1 MKLSASLVVMS
12 LLALRSGRHREAAE
26 LMTQA
31 SVSSDCEELCSSLLQ
46 DNGIAMSLSSAFSD
60 SASDLRSVVE
70 SLSGELAPLSRQS
83 LLSDPLD
90 EDNLLSVAGDDDEDE
105 DDSDVGIDVVSFD
118 EEDEED
124 SEEDLPSESSEPSR
138 SPIKLTFTV
147 S

>member
-26 LMTQA
+26 LKTQA
-31 SVSSDCEELCSSLLQ
+31 SISSDCEELCSSLLQ

-60 SASDLRSVVE
+60 STSDLRSVVE

-83 LLSDPLD
+83 LLSDPMD
-90 EDNLLSVAGDDDEDE
+90 EDNLLSVAGDDDEE
-105 DDSDVGIDVVSFD
+105 DDSDIGIDVVDF

-124 SEEDLPSESSEPSR
+124 DEERVSESSEPSR

>member
-31 SVSSDCEELCSSLLQ
+31 SISSDCEELCSSLLQ

-60 SASDLRSVVE
+60 STSDLRSVVE

-83 LLSDPLD
+83 LLSDPMD
-90 EDNLLSVAGDDDEDE
+90 EDNLLSVAGDDDEE
-105 DDSDVGIDVVSFD
+105 DDSDIGIDVVDF

-124 SEEDLPSESSEPSR
+124 DEERVSESSEPSR

>member
-60 SASDLRSVVE
+60 STSDLRSVVE
-70 SLSGELAPLSRQS
+70 SLSGELAPLSRHS
-83 LLSDPLD
+83 LLSDPMD
-90 EDNLLSVAGDDDEDE
+90 EDNLLSVAGDDDEE
-105 DDSDVGIDVVSFD
+105 DDSDIGIDVVDFEAD
-118 EEDEED
+118 EEDDEERV
-124 SEEDLPSESSEPSR
+124 SESSEPSR
-138 SPIKLTFTV
+138 SPIKLTFIV

>member
-46 DNGIAMSLSSAFSD
+46 DNGVAMSLSSAFSD
-60 SASDLRSVVE
+60 STSDLRSVVE

-83 LLSDPLD
+83 LLSDPMD
-90 EDNLLSVAGDDDEDE
+90 EDNLLSVAGDDDEE
-105 DDSDVGIDVVSFD
+105 DDSDIGIDVVDFEAD
-118 EEDEED
+118 EEDDEERV
-124 SEEDLPSESSEPSR
+124 SESSEPSR

>member
-60 SASDLRSVVE
+60 STSDLRSVVE

-83 LLSDPLD
+83 LLSDPMD
-90 EDNLLSVAGDDDEDE
+90 EDNLLSVAGDDDEE
-105 DDSDVGIDVVSFD
+105 DDSDIGIDVVDFEAD
-118 EEDEED
+118 EEDDEERV
-124 SEEDLPSESSEPSR
+124 SESSEPSR
-138 SPIKLTFTV
+138 SPIKLTFKV

>member
-60 SASDLRSVVE
+60 STSDLRSVVE

-90 EDNLLSVAGDDDEDE
+90 EDNLLSVAGDDDEE
-105 DDSDVGIDVVSFD
+105 DDSDIGIDVVDFEAD
-118 EEDEED
+118 EEDDEERV
-124 SEEDLPSESSEPSR
+124 SESSEPSR
-138 SPIKLTFTV
+138 SPIKLTFIV

>member
-31 SVSSDCEELCSSLLQ
+31 SISSDCEELCSSLLQ

-60 SASDLRSVVE
+60 STSDLRSVVE

-83 LLSDPLD
+83 LLSDPMD
-90 EDNLLSVAGDDDEDE
+90 EDNLLSVAGDDDEE
-105 DDSDVGIDVVSFD
+105 DDSDIGIDVVDFEAD
-118 EEDEED
+118 EEDDEERV
-124 SEEDLPSESSEPSR
+124 SESSEPSR
-138 SPIKLTFTV
+138 SPIKLTFIV

>member
-60 SASDLRSVVE
+60 STSDLRSVVE

-83 LLSDPLD
+83 LLSDPMD
-90 EDNLLSVAGDDDEDE
+90 EDNLLSVAGDDDEE
-105 DDSDVGIDVVSFD
+105 DDSDIGIDVVDFEAD
-118 EEDEED
+118 EEDDEERV
-124 SEEDLPSESSEPSR
+124 SESSEPSR
-138 SPIKLTFTV
+138 SPIKLTFKV
-147 S
+147 G

>member
-83 LLSDPLD
+83 LLSDPMD
-90 EDNLLSVAGDDDEDE
+90 EDNLLSVAGDDDEE
-105 DDSDVGIDVVSFD
+105 DDSDIGIDVVDFEAD
-118 EEDEED
+118 EEDDEERV
-124 SEEDLPSESSEPSR
+124 SESSEPSR

>member
-60 SASDLRSVVE
+60 STSDLRSVVE

-83 LLSDPLD
+83 LLSDPMD
-90 EDNLLSVAGDDDEDE
+90 EDNLLSVAGDDDEE
-105 DDSDVGIDVVSFD
+105 DDSDIGIDVVDFEAD
-118 EEDEED
+118 EEDDEE
-124 SEEDLPSESSEPSR
+124 LVSESSEPSR
-138 SPIKLTFTV
+138 SPIKLTFIV

>member
-60 SASDLRSVVE
+60 STSDLRSVVE

-83 LLSDPLD
+83 LLSDPMD
-90 EDNLLSVAGDDDEDE
+90 EGNLLSVAGDDDEE
-105 DDSDVGIDVVSFD
+105 DDSDIGIDVVDFEAD
-118 EEDEED
+118 EEDDEERV
-124 SEEDLPSESSEPSR
+124 SESSEPSR
-138 SPIKLTFTV
+138 SPIKLTFIV

>member
-31 SVSSDCEELCSSLLQ
+31 SISSDCEELCSSLLQ

-60 SASDLRSVVE
+60 STSDLRSVVE

-83 LLSDPLD
+83 LLSDPMD
-90 EDNLLSVAGDDDEDE
+90 EDNLLSVAGDDDEE
-105 DDSDVGIDVVSFD
+105 DDSDIGIDVVDFEAD
-118 EEDEED
+118 EEDDEERV
-124 SEEDLPSESSEPSR
+124 SESSEPSR
-138 SPIKLTFTV
+138 SPIKLTFSV
-147 S
+147 G

>member
-31 SVSSDCEELCSSLLQ
+31 SISSDCEELCSSLLQ

-60 SASDLRSVVE
+60 STSDLRSVVE

-83 LLSDPLD
+83 LLSDPMD
-90 EDNLLSVAGDDDEDE
+90 EDNLLSVAGDDDEE
-105 DDSDVGIDVVSFD
+105 DDSDIGIDVVDF
-118 EEDEED
+118 EDEED
-124 SEEDLPSESSEPSR
+124 DEERVSESSEPSR

>member
-46 DNGIAMSLSSAFSD
+46 DNGIVMSLSSAFSD
-60 SASDLRSVVE
+60 STSDLRSVVE

-83 LLSDPLD
+83 LLSDPMD
-90 EDNLLSVAGDDDEDE
+90 EDNLLSVAGDDDEE
-105 DDSDVGIDVVSFD
+105 DDSDIGIDVVDFEAD
-118 EEDEED
+118 EEDDEERV
-124 SEEDLPSESSEPSR
+124 SESSEPSR
-138 SPIKLTFTV
+138 SPIKLTFIV

>member
-26 LMTQA
+26 LMAQA
-31 SVSSDCEELCSSLLQ
+31 SVSSDCEELWSSLLQ

-60 SASDLRSVVE
+60 STSGIRSVVE

-83 LLSDPLD
+83 LLSDPMD
-90 EDNLLSVAGDDDEDE
+90 EDNLLSVAGDDDEE
-105 DDSDVGIDVVSFD
+105 DDSDIGIDVVDFEEEDD
-118 EEDEED
+118 EERV
-124 SEEDLPSESSEPSR
+124 SESSEPSR
-138 SPIKLTFTV
+138 SPIKLIFTV

>member
-60 SASDLRSVVE
+60 STSDLRSVVE

-83 LLSDPLD
+83 LLSDPMD
-90 EDNLLSVAGDDDEDE
+90 EDNLLSVAGDDDEE
-105 DDSDVGIDVVSFD
+105 DDSDIGIDVVDFEAD
-118 EEDEED
+118 EEDYEERV
-124 SEEDLPSESSEPSR
+124 SESSEPSR

>member
-60 SASDLRSVVE
+60 STSDLRSVVE

-83 LLSDPLD
+83 LLSDPMD
-90 EDNLLSVAGDDDEDE
+90 EDNLLSVAGDDDEE
-105 DDSDVGIDVVSFD
+105 DDSDIGIDVVDFEAD
-118 EEDEED
+118 EEYDEERV
-124 SEEDLPSESSEPSR
+124 SESSEPSR
-138 SPIKLTFTV
+138 SPIKLTFIV

>member
-60 SASDLRSVVE
+60 STSDLRSVVE

-90 EDNLLSVAGDDDEDE
+90 EDNLLSVAGDDDED
-105 DDSDVGIDVVSFD
+105 DSDIGIDVVDF

-124 SEEDLPSESSEPSR
+124 DEEQASESSEPSR

>member
-31 SVSSDCEELCSSLLQ
+31 SISSDCEELCSSLLQ

-60 SASDLRSVVE
+60 STSDLRSVVE

-83 LLSDPLD
+83 LLSDPMD
-90 EDNLLSVAGDDDEDE
+90 EDNLLSVAGDDDEE
-105 DDSDVGIDVVSFD
+105 DDSDIGIDVVDFEAD
-118 EEDEED
+118 EEDDEERV
-124 SEEDLPSESSEPSR
+124 SESSEPSR

>member
-46 DNGIAMSLSSAFSD
+46 DNGVAMSLSSAFSD
-60 SASDLRSVVE
+60 STSDLRSVVE

-90 EDNLLSVAGDDDEDE
+90 EDNLLSVAGDDDEE
-105 DDSDVGIDVVSFD
+105 DDSDIGIDVVDFEAD
-118 EEDEED
+118 EEDDEERV
-124 SEEDLPSESSEPSR
+124 SESSEPSR

>member
-46 DNGIAMSLSSAFSD
+46 DNGVAMSLSSAFSD
-60 SASDLRSVVE
+60 STSDLRSVVE

-90 EDNLLSVAGDDDEDE
+90 EDNLLSVAGDDDEE
-105 DDSDVGIDVVSFD
+105 DDSDIGIDVVDF
-118 EEDEED
+118 EDEED
-124 SEEDLPSESSEPSR
+124 DEEQVSESSEPSR
-138 SPIKLTFTV
+138 SPIKLTFKV
-147 S
+147 G

>member
-60 SASDLRSVVE
+60 STSDLRSVVE

-90 EDNLLSVAGDDDEDE
+90 EDNLLSVAGDDDED
-105 DDSDVGIDVVSFD
+105 DSDIGIDVVDF

-124 SEEDLPSESSEPSR
+124 DEEQASESSEPSR

-147 S
+147 G

>member
-60 SASDLRSVVE
+60 STSDLRSVVE

-83 LLSDPLD
+83 LLSDPMD
-90 EDNLLSVAGDDDEDE
+90 EDNLLSVAGDDDEE
-105 DDSDVGIDVVSFD
+105 DDSDIGIDVVDF
-118 EEDEED
+118 EEDEEND
-124 SEEDLPSESSEPSR
+124 EERVSESSEPSR

>member
-31 SVSSDCEELCSSLLQ
+31 SVSSDSEDLCSSLLQ
-46 DNGIAMSLSSAFSD
+46 DNGVAMSLSSAFSD
-60 SASDLRSVVE
+60 STSDLRSVVE

-83 LLSDPLD
+83 LLSDPMD
-90 EDNLLSVAGDDDEDE
+90 EDNLLSVAGDDDEE
-105 DDSDVGIDVVSFD
+105 DDSDIGIDVVDFEAD
-118 EEDEED
+118 EEDDEERV
-124 SEEDLPSESSEPSR
+124 SESSEPSR

>member
-60 SASDLRSVVE
+60 STSDLRSVVE

-83 LLSDPLD
+83 LLSDPMD
-90 EDNLLSVAGDDDEDE
+90 EDNLLSVAGDDDEE
-105 DDSDVGIDVVSFD
+105 DDSDIGIDVVDF

-124 SEEDLPSESSEPSR
+124 DEEQVSESSEPSR

>member
-12 LLALRSGRHREAAE
+12 LLALRSCRHREAAE

-60 SASDLRSVVE
+60 STSDLRSVVE

-83 LLSDPLD
+83 LLSDPMD
-90 EDNLLSVAGDDDEDE
+90 EDNLLSVAGDDDEE
-105 DDSDVGIDVVSFD
+105 DDSDIGIDVVDFEAD
-118 EEDEED
+118 EEDDEERV
-124 SEEDLPSESSEPSR
+124 SESSEPSR

>member
-1 MKLSASLVVMS
+1 MS

-60 SASDLRSVVE
+60 STSDLRSVVE

-83 LLSDPLD
+83 LLSDPMD
-90 EDNLLSVAGDDDEDE
+90 EDNLLSVADDDDEE
-105 DDSDVGIDVVSFD
+105 DDSDIGIDVVDFEAD
-118 EEDEED
+118 EEDDEERV
-124 SEEDLPSESSEPSR
+124 SESSEPSR

>member
-60 SASDLRSVVE
+60 STSDLRSVVE

-83 LLSDPLD
+83 LLSDPMD
-90 EDNLLSVAGDDDEDE
+90 EDNLLSVAGDDDEE
-105 DDSDVGIDVVSFD
+105 DDSDIGIDVVDFEAD
-118 EEDEED
+118 EEDDEERV
-124 SEEDLPSESSEPSR
+124 SESSEPSR

>member
-26 LMTQA
+26 LMAQA

-60 SASDLRSVVE
+60 STSGIRSVVE

-83 LLSDPLD
+83 LLSDPMD
-90 EDNLLSVAGDDDEDE
+90 EDNLLSVAGDDDEE
-105 DDSDVGIDVVSFD
+105 DDSDIGIDVVDFEAD
-118 EEDEED
+118 EEDDEERV
-124 SEEDLPSESSEPSR
+124 SESSEPSR

>member
-60 SASDLRSVVE
+60 STSDLRSVVE

-83 LLSDPLD
+83 LLSDPMD
-90 EDNLLSVAGDDDEDE
+90 EDNLLSVAGDDDEE
-105 DDSDVGIDVVSFD
+105 DDSDIGIDVVDFEAD
-118 EEDEED
+118 EEDDEERVSD
-124 SEEDLPSESSEPSR
+124 SSEPSR
-138 SPIKLTFTV
+138 SPIKLTFRV

>member
-26 LMTQA
+26 LMAQA

-60 SASDLRSVVE
+60 STSDLRSVVE

-83 LLSDPLD
+83 LLSDPMD
-90 EDNLLSVAGDDDEDE
+90 EDNLLSVAGDDDEE
-105 DDSDVGIDVVSFD
+105 DDSDIGIDVVDFEAD
-118 EEDEED
+118 EEDDEERV
-124 SEEDLPSESSEPSR
+124 SESSEPSR
-138 SPIKLTFTV
+138 SPIKLIFTV

>member
-60 SASDLRSVVE
+60 STSDLRSVVE

-83 LLSDPLD
+83 LLSDPMD
-90 EDNLLSVAGDDDEDE
+90 EDNLLSVAGDDDEE
-105 DDSDVGIDVVSFD
+105 ESDVGIDVVNFD
-118 EEDEED
+118 DEDEED
-124 SEEDLPSESSEPSR
+124 DEERVSESSEPSR

-147 S
+147 G

>member
-31 SVSSDCEELCSSLLQ
+31 SISSDCEELCSSLLQ

-60 SASDLRSVVE
+60 STSDLRSVVE

-83 LLSDPLD
+83 LLSDPMD
-90 EDNLLSVAGDDDEDE
+90 EDNLLSVAGDDDEE
-105 DDSDVGIDVVSFD
+105 DDSDIGIDVVDF
-118 EEDEED
+118 EEDED
-124 SEEDLPSESSEPSR
+124 DDEERVSESSEPSR

>member
-60 SASDLRSVVE
+60 PTSDLRSVVE

-83 LLSDPLD
+83 LLSDPMD
-90 EDNLLSVAGDDDEDE
+90 EDNLLSVAGDDDEE
-105 DDSDVGIDVVSFD
+105 DDSDIGIDVVDFEAD
-118 EEDEED
+118 EEDDEERV
-124 SEEDLPSESSEPSR
+124 SESSEPSR

>member
-46 DNGIAMSLSSAFSD
+46 DNGVAMSLSSAFSD
-60 SASDLRSVVE
+60 STSDLRSVVE

-83 LLSDPLD
+83 LLSDPMD
-90 EDNLLSVAGDDDEDE
+90 EDNLLSVAGDDDEE
-105 DDSDVGIDVVSFD
+105 DDSDIGIDVVDFEAD
-118 EEDEED
+118 EEDDEERV
-124 SEEDLPSESSEPSR
+124 SESSEPSR
-138 SPIKLTFTV
+138 SPIKLTFKV
-147 S
+147 G

>member
-46 DNGIAMSLSSAFSD
+46 DNGVAMSLSSAFSD
-60 SASDLRSVVE
+60 STSDLRSVVE

-90 EDNLLSVAGDDDEDE
+90 EDNLLSVAGDDDEE
-105 DDSDVGIDVVSFD
+105 DDSDIGIDVVDF

-124 SEEDLPSESSEPSR
+124 DEEQVSESSEPSR
-138 SPIKLTFTV
+138 SPIKLTFKV
-147 S
+147 G

>member
-46 DNGIAMSLSSAFSD
+46 DNGIVMSLSSAFSD
-60 SASDLRSVVE
+60 STSDLRSVVE

-83 LLSDPLD
+83 LLSDPRD
-90 EDNLLSVAGDDDEDE
+90 EDNLLSVAGDDDEE
-105 DDSDVGIDVVSFD
+105 DDSDIGIDVVDFEAD
-118 EEDEED
+118 EEDDEERV
-124 SEEDLPSESSEPSR
+124 SESSEPSR
-138 SPIKLTFTV
+138 SPIKLTFIV

>member
-60 SASDLRSVVE
+60 STSDLRSVVE

-90 EDNLLSVAGDDDEDE
+90 EDNLLSVAGDDDEE
-105 DDSDVGIDVVSFD
+105 DDSDIGIDVVDFEAD
-118 EEDEED
+118 EEDDEERV
-124 SEEDLPSESSEPSR
+124 SESSEPSR

>member
-60 SASDLRSVVE
+60 STSDLRSVVE

-83 LLSDPLD
+83 LLSDPMD
-90 EDNLLSVAGDDDEDE
+90 EDNLLSVAGDDDEE
-105 DDSDVGIDVVSFD
+105 DDSDIGIDVVDFEAD
-118 EEDEED
+118 EEDDEERV
-124 SEEDLPSESSEPSR
+124 SESSEPSR
-138 SPIKLTFTV
+138 SPIKLTFIV

>member
-46 DNGIAMSLSSAFSD
+46 DNGVAMSLSSAFSD
-60 SASDLRSVVE
+60 STSDLRSVVE

-83 LLSDPLD
+83 LLSDPMD
-90 EDNLLSVAGDDDEDE
+90 EDNLLSVAGDDDEE
-105 DDSDVGIDVVSFD
+105 DDSDIGIDVVDF

-124 SEEDLPSESSEPSR
+124 DEERVSESSEPSR

-147 S
+147 G